1 MSDRSPSI
9 DKPALRG
16 AVRLSYVA
24 AVLWAAGNVLSSG
37 LLLVY
42 LARALGATGLQVSL
56 LQAAPALVGLLRLFT
71 PALILK
77 FGTAKR
83 VCLLTSVVAYA
94 LLALVPIVVGFG
106 GKASLGA
113 LLWLLCVHQL
123 LEQMATVALWTW
135 LGDLVPRR
143 LRGRYFGRRNIL
155 QLCVLIPLLPAS
167 GWAVDA
173 LKRHFPEQPGV
184 PYVLAVAIG
193 TALLLLS
200 LVPLVSMPA
209 GDSGTTKSPLGNVR
223 NLADLLL
230 QPLFDKASRRLLLF
244 GCWFS
249 FFNGLFSTAQNIF
262 PKAVLGLELG
272 AMNLMQATMRLG
284 QIGVSAAAGP
294 ISDRRGNRPVLVAC
308 QLLVGTAPLFYFVA
322 SPEQPYWLYGAW
334 ILWSAYAG
342 INICLPNLTMRLAP
356 PGRHAANLA
365 AYYALTSVFL
375 TAGTFLGGYL
385 FDLYPK
391 QTWDVLGWSLDRYT
405 LAFLLAWITRSAGAG
420 IVATVP
426 EPGVGRHVTLAKGDK
441 GSGARE

>member
-1 MSDRSPSI
+1 MSDRRPTI
-9 DKPALRG
+9 EKPALRE
-16 AVRLSYVA
+16 AIRLSYIA

-42 LARALGATGLQVSL
+42 LARSLGATGLQVSL

-71 PALILK
+71 PALILR
-77 FGTAKR
+77 FGSAKR
-83 VCLLTSVVAYA
+83 VCLQTSVVAYA
-94 LLALVPIVVGFG
+94 LLALVPIAVGFG
-106 GKASLGA
+106 GKASLAA

-123 LEQMATVALWTW
+123 LEQIATVALWTW
-135 LGDLVPRR
+135 LGDLIPRR

-155 QLCVLIPLLPAS
+155 QLCVLLPLLPAS

-173 LKRHFPEQPGV
+173 LKRFVPEQPGV
-184 PYVLAVAIG
+184 PYAVAVAIG
-193 TALLLLS
+193 TLLLLVS
-200 LVPLVSMPA
+200 LLPLAYMPA
-209 GDSGTTKSPLGNVR
+209 ARSGKPTSPLGNAR
-223 NLADLLL
+223 NLVDLLL
-230 QPLFDKASRRLLLF
+230 QPLFDKASRRLLLY

-284 QIGVSAAAGP
+284 QIGVSGVAGP
-294 ISDRRGNRPVLVAC
+294 ISDRRGNRPVLVVC

-322 SPEQPYWLYGAW
+322 SPAQPYWLYGAW

-391 QTWDVLGWSLDRYT
+391 QTWNVFGCSLDRYT
-405 LAFLLAWITRSAGAG
+405 LAFLLACITRTAGAG
-420 IVATVP
+420 IVAVVP
-426 EPGVGRHVTLAKGDK
+426 EPGVGRHVATASGGKIA
-441 GSGARE
+441 GARE